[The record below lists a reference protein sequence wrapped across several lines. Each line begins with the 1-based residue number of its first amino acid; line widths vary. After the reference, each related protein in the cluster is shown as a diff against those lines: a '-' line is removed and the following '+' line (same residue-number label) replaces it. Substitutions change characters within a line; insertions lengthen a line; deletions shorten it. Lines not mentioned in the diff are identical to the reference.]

1 MIAEQLS
8 RSQFQRQLQNR
19 LWELRQ
25 DGQDGRHLKS
35 FLARL
40 RAVPG
45 QTVGD
50 ICHNWSRSQAE
61 RRPIYQLL
69 WLAIA
74 LLSSSLLFKTAGVS
88 ASLFALAATGVVS
101 AIHLQVLWHEEGLF
115 ANELLA
121 RADSAHCS
129 LVPASPAR

>member
-8 RSQFQRQLQNR
+8 RTQFQRQLQNR

-25 DGQDGRHLKS
+25 TGQDGRHLKS

-50 ICHNWSRSQAE
+50 MCHNWSRSQAE

-74 LLSSSLLFKTAGVS
+74 LLSSALLFKTAGAA
-88 ASLFALAATGVVS
+88 ASVFALVVIGLFS
-101 AIHLQVLWHEEGLF
+101 TIHLQVLWHEESRF
-115 ANELLA
+115 ASELLS
-121 RADSAHCS
+121 RADAAHLS
-129 LVPASPAR
+129 LSPSRAF

>member
-1 MIAEQLS
+1 MIAEQLT

-19 LWELRQ
+19 LWEMRQ
-25 DGQDGRHLKS
+25 NGQDGSHLKG

-50 ICHNWSRSQAE
+50 MCHNWTRSQAE
-61 RRPIYQLL
+61 RRPVYQLL

-74 LLSSSLLFKTAGVS
+74 VLSSALLFKTAGS
-88 ASLFALAATGVVS
+88 GASVFALVFTGLLSTV
-101 AIHLQVLWHEEGLF
+101 HLQFLWYEEGRF
-115 ANELLA
+115 ADELLA
-121 RADSAHCS
+121 RADAAHFS
-129 LVPASPAR
+129 LVPAQRS

>member
-25 DGQDGRHLKS
+25 NGQDGRHLKS

-50 ICHNWSRSQAE
+50 MCHNWSRAQAE

-69 WLAIA
+69 WLAMA
-74 LLSSSLLFKTAGVS
+74 VLSSALLFKSAGVG
-88 ASLFALAATGVVS
+88 ASLFAMAVCGVLSVV
-101 AIHLQVLWHEEGLF
+101 HLQVLWYEEGRF

-121 RADSAHCS
+121 RADAAHYS
-129 LVPASPAR
+129 LVLTRR

>member
-1 MIAEQLS
+1 MIAEQLT
-8 RSQFQRQLQNR
+8 RTQLQRQLQNR
-19 LWELRQ
+19 LWEMRQ
-25 DGQDGRHLKS
+25 TGQDGRHLKS

-50 ICHNWSRSQAE
+50 MCHNWSRSQAE

-74 LLSSSLLFKTAGVS
+74 VLSSALLFKTSGAG
-88 ASLFALAATGVVS
+88 ASLFALAISGIIST
-101 AIHLQVLWHEEGLF
+101 IHLQVLCYEDGRF
-115 ANELLA
+115 ADELLA
-121 RADSAHCS
+121 RADAA
-129 LVPASPAR
+129 LVPARVS

>member
-8 RSQFQRQLQNR
+8 RTQFQRQLQNR

-25 DGQDGRHLKS
+25 TGQDGRHLKT

-50 ICHNWSRSQAE
+50 MCHNWSRSQTE

-74 LLSSSLLFKTAGVS
+74 VLSSALLFKTAGAG
-88 ASLFALAATGVVS
+88 ASIFALVVTGLS
-101 AIHLQVLWHEEGLF
+101 SIIHLQALCHEESSF
-115 ANELLA
+115 ANELLT
-121 RADSAHCS
+121 RADAAHLS
-129 LVPASPAR
+129 LSSVKVF